1 MENDLGIM
9 FPCVSHIHWGIID
22 CLHFLFFSSIEFHLM
37 DVGRIS
43 LEAFILY
50 LLLILQICVILEVE
64 PQYSGARIEG
74 DVITLDFVKKMMD
87 DFKNQKC
94 LHKRYV
100 SKHR

>member
-1 MENDLGIM
+1 MTYIRCFDPI
-9 FPCVSHIHWGIID
+9 FID
-22 CLHFLFFSSIEFHLM
+22 EFVFCFF
-37 DVGRIS
+37 
-43 LEAFILY
+43 
-50 LLLILQICVILEVE
+50 LEVE

-100 SKHR
+100 

>member
-1 MENDLGIM
+1 MTCIRCFDPI
-9 FPCVSHIHWGIID
+9 FID
-22 CLHFLFFSSIEFHLM
+22 EF
-37 DVGRIS
+37 V
-43 LEAFILY
+43 F
-50 LLLILQICVILEVE
+50 CFILEVE

-100 SKHR
+100 

>member
-1 MENDLGIM
+1 MLETHSCVDYFIILVSTFDL
-9 FPCVSHIHWGIID
+9 S
-22 CLHFLFFSSIEFHLM
+22 
-37 DVGRIS
+37 
-43 LEAFILY
+43 ILY
-50 LLLILQICVILEVE
+50 FIHGSGKNCFRCFVPMFINEIVFSLILEVE

-100 SKHR
+100 